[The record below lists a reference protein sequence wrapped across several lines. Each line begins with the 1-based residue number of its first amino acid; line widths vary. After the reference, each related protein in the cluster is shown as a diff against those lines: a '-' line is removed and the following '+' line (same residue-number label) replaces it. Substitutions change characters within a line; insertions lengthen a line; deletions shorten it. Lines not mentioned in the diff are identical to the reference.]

1 MKFLQYLN
9 FLILFA
15 SMPPAAPINYMPWA
29 LIYFFSNYVIRRRDI
44 IWWLK
49 YNCNQFSLSL
59 TKLSDSHC
67 TLSFL

>member
-49 YNCNQFSLSL
+49 YSCN
-59 TKLSDSHC
+59 
-67 TLSFL
+67 